1 MVVQW
6 PEASKKKVAVKI
18 AATEISNG
26 QQANTAVLGVDEPDM
41 YRPVGQPRTREETR
55 GDACQRGGSPT

>member
-18 AATEISNG
+18 AVTEISNG

-41 YRPVGQPRTREETR
+41 
-55 GDACQRGGSPT
+55 